1 MSQKIELK
9 AACELI
15 EKYHMLDAAE
25 KVLCA
30 VSGGAD
36 SMCLLVFLSEILP
49 KKGVQLAAAHFN
61 HKLRGDESERDERFV
76 SDFCESRGIELIVG
90 SADVASLSKQS
101 GRSVEDA
108 ARHARY
114 AFLEKTARELGADRI
129 ATAHTVDDQLETIL
143 MNLAR
148 GSGTKGLAGIPPV
161 RGMIIRPFLAVGRD
175 EILSYLAER
184 QIPHVEDSTNELDDA
199 ARNAVR
205 HKVVPALKDIYP
217 FIADN
222 AFRASQLIRAD
233 DEFLDELSE
242 KRFSAFTCSE
252 KEVVVAI
259 EALASEPAP
268 IMSRL
273 VILAGKRFGISLSQT
288 HVESVLRLA
297 LSSDPSAS
305 LSLPEGLKAYRKY
318 SKLHFS
324 KEIEGTRSFPETELI
339 PGQWVEI
346 KELGRAF
353 FLSSDADTSKI
364 NGSFNIFFFKKRA
377 VCGKILVRPRKTGD
391 TFKPDPRGCRKTLKK
406 LFIEKKIPLSE
417 RELIF
422 VVADDTGVLFVEG
435 FGADERVLNDPGDE
449 RIAVAVKNI

>member
-1 MSQKIELK
+1 
-9 AACELI
+9 
-15 EKYHMLDAAE
+15 
-25 KVLCA
+25 
-30 VSGGAD
+30 
-36 SMCLLVFLSEILP
+36 
-49 KKGVQLAAAHFN
+49 
-61 HKLRGDESERDERFV
+61 
-76 SDFCESRGIELIVG
+76 
-90 SADVASLSKQS
+90 
-101 GRSVEDA
+101 
-108 ARHARY
+108 
-114 AFLEKTARELGADRI
+114 
-129 ATAHTVDDQLETIL
+129 
-143 MNLAR
+143 
-148 GSGTKGLAGIPPV
+148 
-161 RGMIIRPFLAVGRD
+161 
-175 EILSYLAER
+175 
-184 QIPHVEDSTNELDDA
+184 
-199 ARNAVR
+199 
-205 HKVVPALKDIYP
+205 
-217 FIADN
+217 
-222 AFRASQLIRAD
+222 
-233 DEFLDELSE
+233 
-242 KRFSAFTCSE
+242 
-252 KEVVVAI
+252 
-259 EALASEPAP
+259 
-268 IMSRL
+268 MSRL

-288 HVESVLRLA
+288 HVESVLRLT

-318 SKLHFS
+318 SELHFS

>member
-15 EKYHMLDAAE
+15 EKYHMFEGAK

-36 SMCLLVFLSEILP
+36 SMCLLAFLSEMLP
-49 KKGVQLAAAHFN
+49 KQGVALSAAHFN
-61 HKLRGDESERDERFV
+61 HQLRGDESDRDERFV
-76 SDFCESRGIELIVG
+76 SDFCKSRGIELVIG
-90 SADVASLSKQS
+90 SGDVSAISKQS
-101 GRSVEDA
+101 GSSVEEA

-114 AFLEKTARELGADRI
+114 DFLFEAAHKLGADRI
-129 ATAHTVDDQLETIL
+129 ATAHNIDDQLETII

-161 RGMIIRPFLAVGRD
+161 RGMIIRPFLALGRED
-175 EILSYLAER
+175 ILAYLAER
-184 QIPHVEDSTNELDDA
+184 QIPHVEDSTNKLDDA
-199 ARNAVR
+199 SRNAVR

-222 AFRASQLIRAD
+222 AFRASQLVRTD
-233 DEFLDELSE
+233 DEYLDELAGES
-242 KRFSAFTCSE
+242 FSAFSVSE
-252 KEVVVAI
+252 NEVVIPI
-259 EALASEPAP
+259 ESLSSEPTS

-273 VILAGKRFGISLSQT
+273 VILAGKRFDVSLSQT

-305 LSLPEGLKAYRKY
+305 LSLPEEHKAFRKY
-318 SKLHFS
+318 SELHFS
-324 KEIEGTRSFPETELI
+324 KGTDGPRSFPETELI
-339 PGQWVEI
+339 PDQWIEI
-346 KELGRAF
+346 KELGQAF

-391 TFKPDPRGCRKTLKK
+391 TFKPDPRACRKTLKK

-417 RELIF
+417 RELVF
-422 VVADDTGVLFVEG
+422 VVADEKGVLYVDG
-435 FGADERVLNDPGDE
+435 FGTDERVLSDPDDE
-449 RIAVAVKNI
+449 RIALAVRNI